1 MRLLALDAATE
12 ACSVALFDEPW
23 SGAAGRDNARRI
35 DARII
40 HRCEEPGRGH
50 AERLLVLVD
59 EVLAEAALALTAL
72 DAIVCS
78 VGPGA
83 FTGVRITVAAAQGLA
98 FGANLPVVA
107 VSTLEALALPGVAGG
122 ATRVLACL
130 DARMN
135 EVYWGCYGADVRRGV
150 CALRPPAVST
160 AQAVLEALGSAAA
173 LGLRLGGGA
182 GEGSVGLGGGGGGV
196 RGGETGWLGV
206 GRGFAAQPLLCA
218 LAGLTLAPDA
228 ATALPD
234 ARDLARLGAARFAAG
249 EAIDPAQLVPLY
261 IRDKVA
267 WTPAER
273 AEQAARPEQ
282 AALPCVTELS
292 QATDVIRA
300 PEESRD

>member
-1 MRLLALDAATE
+1 M
-12 ACSVALFDEPW
+12 ALFDEPW
-23 SGAAGRDNARRI
+23 SGAAGRDNARRGDARRGDARRI

-173 LGLRLGGGA
+173 LGLSLGGGA
-182 GEGSVGLGGGGGGV
+182 GEGSVGVGLGGGGGV